1 MAKRIGRWSVVVGAA
16 ALLVVLWAGKHRSSV
31 AGIATPK
38 DLESLTDQE
47 GKRFSFD
54 RLKGHTVVMNF
65 VFTHCPVSCPMQT
78 KALTV
83 VQRTLPRALQGRVQ
97 FVSVSMDPARDTP
110 AVLKQYALGMGADL
124 SNWAFVTGNESEI
137 TWLHTHYNA
146 QVKRTEGGQFDH
158 RVAVY
163 LLDANQNLIQT
174 YTGDF
179 DQTRL
184 AKEIGEVDDIYNKR
198 KGDKS

>member
-1 MAKRIGRWSVVVGAA
+1 MAKRLGRWALVVGGV
-16 ALLVVLWAGKHRSSV
+16 ALALLWAGKHRPSA
-31 AGIATPK
+31 AGVTTPK
-38 DLESLTDQE
+38 DLESLVDQE

-54 RLKGHTVVMNF
+54 GLQDHTVVMNF
-65 VFTHCPVSCPMQT
+65 VFTHCPVSCPLQT
-78 KALTV
+78 KALAA
-83 VQRTLPRALQGRVQ
+83 VQRALPKSLQGRVQ

-110 AVLKQYALGMGADL
+110 AVLKQYARTMGADL
-124 SNWAFVTGNESEI
+124 TNWSFVTGNESEI

-146 QVKRTEGGQFDH
+146 QVKRTEGGKFDH

-184 AKEIGEVDDIYNKR
+184 AKETGEVDGIYNKR
-198 KGDKS
+198 NGDRS